1 MKRLFLCGTILLLI
15 LISCFAG
22 FLTVTRCGEEFDR
35 QLSQLQEEAYTLS
48 FQQLADRSA
57 QVALRWESAEQAMV
71 RYLRRNCLDE
81 VTGSMA
87 KLEKLAQLKLRGTG
101 IGRAIALHPGKK
113 ELAQRRALVYLAGA
127 GGRGFTPLHRGHK
140 LPHLQRTGGSRGW
153 FQPESSWSWT
163 WMPGEIWS

>member
-57 QVALRWESAEQAMV
+57 QVDLRWGSAEQAMV

-87 KLEKLAQLKLRGTG
+87 KLEKLAQYGDLSQFCAEVDRIRTL
-101 IGRAIALHPGKK
+101 
-113 ELAQRRALVYLAGA
+113 LAHVCD
-127 GGRGFTPLHRGHK
+127 
-140 LPHLQRTGGSRGW
+140 
-153 FQPESSWSWT
+153 
-163 WMPGEIWS
+163 GEIPSWRNIF

>member
-35 QLSQLQEEAYTLS
+35 QLSQLQQEAYTLS

-87 KLEKLAQLKLRGTG
+87 KLEKLAQYGDLSQFCSEVDRIRTL
-101 IGRAIALHPGKK
+101 
-113 ELAQRRALVYLAGA
+113 LAHVCD
-127 GGRGFTPLHRGHK
+127 
-140 LPHLQRTGGSRGW
+140 
-153 FQPESSWSWT
+153 
-163 WMPGEIWS
+163 GEIPSWRNIF

>member
-22 FLTVTRCGEEFDR
+22 FLTVTRCSEEFDR

-57 QVALRWESAEQAMV
+57 QVDLRWESAEQAMV

-87 KLEKLAQLKLRGTG
+87 KLEKLAQYGDLSQFCAEVDRIRTL
-101 IGRAIALHPGKK
+101 
-113 ELAQRRALVYLAGA
+113 LAHVCD
-127 GGRGFTPLHRGHK
+127 
-140 LPHLQRTGGSRGW
+140 
-153 FQPESSWSWT
+153 
-163 WMPGEIWS
+163 GEIPSWRNIF

>member
-1 MKRLFLCGTILLLI
+1 MKRIFLCGTILLLI

-22 FLTVTRCGEEFDR
+22 FLTVTRCSEEFDR

-87 KLEKLAQLKLRGTG
+87 KLEKLAQYGDLSQFCAEVDRIRTL
-101 IGRAIALHPGKK
+101 
-113 ELAQRRALVYLAGA
+113 LAHVCD
-127 GGRGFTPLHRGHK
+127 
-140 LPHLQRTGGSRGW
+140 
-153 FQPESSWSWT
+153 
-163 WMPGEIWS
+163 GEIPSWRNIF

>member
-35 QLSQLQEEAYTLS
+35 QLSQLQQEAYTLS

-87 KLEKLAQLKLRGTG
+87 KLEKLAQYGDLSQFCAEVDR
-101 IGRAIALHPGKK
+101 I
-113 ELAQRRALVYLAGA
+113 
-127 GGRGFTPLHRGHK
+127 
-140 LPHLQRTGGSRGW
+140 RTLL
-153 FQPESSWSWT
+153 T
-163 WMPGEIWS
+163 HVCDGEIPSWRNIF

>member
-15 LISCFAG
+15 LISSFAG
-22 FLTVTRCGEEFDR
+22 FLTVTLCGEEFDR

-87 KLEKLAQLKLRGTG
+87 KLEKLAQYGDLSQFCAEVDRIRTL
-101 IGRAIALHPGKK
+101 
-113 ELAQRRALVYLAGA
+113 LAHVCD
-127 GGRGFTPLHRGHK
+127 
-140 LPHLQRTGGSRGW
+140 
-153 FQPESSWSWT
+153 
-163 WMPGEIWS
+163 GEIPSWRNIF

>member
-22 FLTVTRCGEEFDR
+22 FLTVTRCSEEFDR

-87 KLEKLAQLKLRGTG
+87 KLEKLAQYGDLSQFCAEVDRIRTL
-101 IGRAIALHPGKK
+101 
-113 ELAQRRALVYLAGA
+113 LAHVCD
-127 GGRGFTPLHRGHK
+127 
-140 LPHLQRTGGSRGW
+140 
-153 FQPESSWSWT
+153 
-163 WMPGEIWS
+163 GEIPSWRNIF